1 LKGIRFIKN
10 ILMKKPIINFNR
22 RSFLEMAAI
31 GAGTIFLPKLSFG
44 QETYENPG
52 NGTFLFQE
60 LARNLSVV
68 DDVDVIVCGG
78 GPAGVSAA
86 ITAARSGA
94 KVRLFE
100 VNGCL
105 GGIWTAG
112 LLTWIFDFNKPGLTK
127 EITVK
132 LDERGARRGTDP
144 GMFVYEP
151 DEMKLLLE
159 DLCVEA
165 GVKFRLQTRLVAAYR
180 DGQQLTTIIT
190 ESRSGREAWRAKVFV
205 DATGDGDLGALAG
218 CNWDIGQEKDCPC
231 QPLTMNALAAVGDVT
246 KLQKYISFYGGGDM
260 TTHLQAVKQFKEEI
274 NRSGINP
281 SYGMP
286 TLFHVRDNV
295 VLLMVNHE
303 YGVKPYDADAMTS
316 ATVRARKEIFKIAR
330 GLRQLGGIWDG
341 FQIIASAE
349 QIGIRDGRRIH
360 GRYKI
365 VKDDLVKGARFDDGV
380 CKVTF
385 GVDIHADTKA
395 NNDKETITRGG
406 IKSQP
411 YDIPL
416 RALIAKDVDGL
427 MMAGRCISGD
437 FIAHASYRV
446 TGNAVAMGEAVGI
459 VAAIAAQSKHF
470 PHEVEWKEAKKSLE
484 EMKSHFKT

>member
-1 LKGIRFIKN
+1 MYSKQRNHNKRLTYNLDRR
-10 ILMKKPIINFNR
+10 NF
-22 RSFLEMAAI
+22 LGMVAMGV
-31 GAGTIFLPKLSFG
+31 GATLLPDISFG
-44 QETYENPG
+44 SNDPG
-52 NGTFLFQE
+52 FSGDKILYFHEPKHKLTI
-60 LARNLSVV
+60 V

-86 ITAARSGA
+86 ISAARAGA

-100 VNGCL
+100 VHGCL
-105 GGIWTAG
+105 GGVWTAG
-112 LLTWIFDFNKPGLTK
+112 LLTWIFDFNKPGLTN
-127 EITVK
+127 EITAK

-159 DLCVEA
+159 DLCMEA

-180 DGQQLTTIIT
+180 DGRKLTTIIT
-190 ESRSGREAWRAKVFV
+190 ESKSGREAWKAKVFI

-218 CNWDIGQEKDCPC
+218 CGWDIGQEKDCPC
-231 QPLTMNALAAVGDVT
+231 QPLTMNAFAAVQDVS
-246 KLQKYISFYGGGDM
+246 KLQKYISFYGGDL
-260 TTHLQAVKQFKEEI
+260 TTHGEAVKNFKEEI
-274 NRSGINP
+274 NRAGIDP

-295 VLLMVNHE
+295 VLLMANHE
-303 YGVKPYDADAMTS
+303 YGVKPYDADAMTA
-316 ATVRARKEIFKIAR
+316 ATVRSRKEIFKIAR
-330 GLRQLGGIWDG
+330 GLRNLGGVWEG

-349 QIGIRDGRRIH
+349 QIGVRDGRRIH
-360 GRYKI
+360 GRYKMS
-365 VKDDLVKGARFDDGV
+365 KDDLVKGARFDDGV
-380 CKVTF
+380 CRVTF

-395 NNDKETITRGG
+395 NNDVKTISQAG
-406 IKSQP
+406 IKTIP

-446 TGNAVAMGEAVGI
+446 TGNAVAMGEAAGS
-459 VAAIAAQSKHF
+459 VAAIASNSNRL
-470 PHEVEWKEAKKSLE
+470 PHEVAWKEAKEVLKN
-484 EMKSHFKT
+484 FR